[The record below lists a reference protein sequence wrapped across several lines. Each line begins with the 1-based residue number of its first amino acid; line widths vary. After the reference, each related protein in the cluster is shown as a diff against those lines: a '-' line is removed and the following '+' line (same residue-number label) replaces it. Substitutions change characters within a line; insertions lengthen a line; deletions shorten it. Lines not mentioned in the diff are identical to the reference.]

1 MKRFRVLVTRQP
13 LGNSLDRLAK
23 IAEVR
28 LNREDR
34 PMTREE
40 ILEGVKD
47 CDGLISLPYDRVDGE
62 LMDAS
67 GRLKVISNHAVGY
80 DNIDVEA
87 ATKRGI
93 FVTNTPDVLTETTAD
108 LAWALILATARRLTE
123 AERFLR
129 EGRWRSWSPGLMV
142 GTDIYGKTLG
152 ILGMGRIG
160 VAVARRAQGFN
171 MKVLYSDVF
180 RNERAEKELG
190 IEYADLKRVLKES
203 DFVSVHVPLMPST
216 RHFVGEAELN
226 LMKRSAILVNTSRGP
241 VVDELALY
249 KALNERRIAGAGLDV
264 FEREP
269 IEPENPLLRLNNVVL
284 VPHIGSASIDT
295 RIAMGDLAVK
305 NLMATLQGRMP
316 PALVNKEILKTKPL
330 TS

>member
-13 LGNSLDRLAK
+13 LGNSLDRLEK

-34 PMTREE
+34 PMTMEE

-93 FVTNTPDVLTETTAD
+93 MVTNTPDVLTETTAD

-123 AERFLR
+123 AERYLR
-129 EGRWRSWSPGLMV
+129 DGRWESWSPSLLV
-142 GTDIYGKTLG
+142 GTDVHGRVLG

-160 VAVARRAQGFN
+160 AAVARRAQGFR

-180 RNERAEKELG
+180 RNEKAEKELG

-216 RHFVGEAELN
+216 HHFIGERELN
-226 LMKRSAILVNTSRGP
+226 QMKRSAIIVNTSRGP
-241 VVDELALY
+241 VVDEMALY
-249 KALNERRIAGAGLDV
+249 RALNERRIAGAGLDV
-264 FEREP
+264 FESEP
-269 IEPENPLLRLNNVVL
+269 IDQENPLLRLDNVVL
-284 VPHIGSASIDT
+284 VPHIGSASRDT
-295 RIAMGDLAVK
+295 RIAMGDLAVE
-305 NLMATLQGRMP
+305 NMMAALRGRIP
-316 PALVNKEILKTKPL
+316 PSLVNRELLKTKPL
-330 TS
+330 SG